1 MRLFQILKN
10 PFRSRSNNTSVV
22 VPTTHHSVTHISKIV
37 PATIVSDSALSMTE
51 ACELK
56 FEEHQTVS
64 TCETYPIASPLLI
77 SCEESE
83 TPSTHVERDDNEE
96 NAEENADENAE
107 ENTQEN
113 ADENARANT
122 RANTQENDQSKEC
135 CTNILIILCLST
147 WFIVS
152 S

>member
-83 TPSTHVERDDNEE
+83 TPSTHVERDNEE
-96 NAEENADENAE
+96 NAEENAE

-113 ADENARANT
+113 AEENTRANT

>member
-83 TPSTHVERDDNEE
+83 TPSTHVEHDN
-96 NAEENADENAE
+96 EENADENADENIQENAE
-107 ENTQEN
+107 ENT
-113 ADENARANT
+113 RANT

-147 WFIVS
+147 WFIVAS
-152 S
+152 

>member
-96 NAEENADENAE
+96 NTQENAQENAE

-113 ADENARANT
+113 AEENT

-147 WFIVS
+147 WFIVAS
-152 S
+152 

>member
-56 FEEHQTVS
+56 FEEHQPVS

-96 NAEENADENAE
+96 N
-107 ENTQEN
+107 
-113 ADENARANT
+113 
-122 RANTQENDQSKEC
+122 TQENDQSKEC

-147 WFIVS
+147 WFIVAS
-152 S
+152 

>member
-83 TPSTHVERDDNEE
+83 TPSTHVERDNEE
-96 NAEENADENAE
+96 NADENADENAE
-107 ENTQEN
+107 ENT
-113 ADENARANT
+113 
-122 RANTQENDQSKEC
+122 RANTQANTQANDQSKEC

-147 WFIVS
+147 WFIVAS
-152 S
+152 

>member
-83 TPSTHVERDDNEE
+83 TPSTHVERDN
-96 NAEENADENAE
+96 EENADENAQENSE

-113 ADENARANT
+113 ADENAQENT

-147 WFIVS
+147 WFIVAS
-152 S
+152 

>member
-83 TPSTHVERDDNEE
+83 TPSTHVERDNEE
-96 NAEENADENAE
+96 NADEIADENAQENAQENAE
-107 ENTQEN
+107 ENT
-113 ADENARANT
+113 
-122 RANTQENDQSKEC
+122 RANTQANDQSKEC

-147 WFIVS
+147 WFIVAS
-152 S
+152 

>member
-83 TPSTHVERDDNEE
+83 TPSTHVERDNEE
-96 NAEENADENAE
+96 NAEENAE

-113 ADENARANT
+113 AEENTRANT

-147 WFIVS
+147 WFIVAS
-152 S
+152 

>member
-22 VPTTHHSVTHISKIV
+22 VPTTHQSVTHISKIV

-56 FEEHQTVS
+56 FEEHQPVS

-83 TPSTHVERDDNEE
+83 TPSTHVERRNEE
-96 NAEENADENAE
+96 HTQENAE
-107 ENTQEN
+107 ENT
-113 ADENARANT
+113 RANT
-122 RANTQENDQSKEC
+122 QENTQENDQSKEC